1 MSEQRQFKTEVQ
13 KLLDL
18 VIHSLYSN
26 KEIFLR
32 EIISNASDAIDR
44 ARFDSLKDE
53 SILED
58 NPEWKI
64 KLIADKDAK
73 TLTVSDNGIGMSAE
87 EVENNIGTI
96 ASSGTKRFL
105 EQLQENKD
113 KMPPELIGQF
123 GVGFYSAFMVA
134 DHVTVITRRAGSK
147 EGTKWESNGD
157 GFYTVETVQKETR
170 GTDVIMHLTE
180 ENEEFLDEWKIRKT
194 VKKFSD
200 FVEHPICMD
209 IRREEHERD
218 ADGKIIEGKE
228 PKVTITEET
237 LNSRKAI
244 WQRPKNEIKDEE
256 YNEFYKHIAHD
267 FQDPFETIHWNVEGT
282 TEFRALLYIPK
293 KPVWDMFMPDQKD
306 RGVQLYVRRVFI
318 TDKCDELVPQYLRFL
333 RGVVDSSDLP
343 LNVSREMLQEAR
355 TLSLI
360 QKNLVK
366 KVLDTLQNMQEKAP
380 ERYLE
385 FWNNF
390 GAMLKTG
397 IHTDMANSERIQNLM
412 LFESTATE
420 EGKRTTLAE
429 YVSRMP
435 EAQKEIYYIIAE
447 NRAAAA
453 NSPQLEAFKSKG
465 YEVLFMTD
473 PVDEWIVQDIMQYKE
488 KHLHSINKGD
498 VNLDTDDEKAAK
510 EEERKAAA
518 ETNKDLLAKI
528 KEILGEKVKEVR
540 LSNRLTESACCI
552 VNDEYG
558 LSDNMVKM
566 MKAMNQEVPEAK
578 RILEING
585 SHPLIEA
592 MRGILEKDASSQK
605 LVDYSNLLY
614 GQALL
619 TAQLPLEDPLQF
631 AKLVSEM
638 MTKQAAL

>member
-1 MSEQRQFKTEVQ
+1 
-13 KLLDL
+13 
-18 VIHSLYSN
+18 
-26 KEIFLR
+26 
-32 EIISNASDAIDR
+32 
-44 ARFDSLKDE
+44 
-53 SILED
+53 
-58 NPEWKI
+58 
-64 KLIADKDAK
+64 
-73 TLTVSDNGIGMSAE
+73 
-87 EVENNIGTI
+87 
-96 ASSGTKRFL
+96 
-105 EQLQENKD
+105 
-113 KMPPELIGQF
+113 
-123 GVGFYSAFMVA
+123 MVA